1 MATRIFIK
9 PESNKSFS
17 TLEFDDLDNEVMLNY
32 ASTNGY
38 VEFQRPL
45 TLEDPEGWFA
55 RAYEYD
61 PEARKVT
68 INLDKAKAGYMDFLK
83 EQRSKKFQ
91 ELDNL
96 QVRYMAQKNEKKV
109 EEIEEVKAALRDM
122 PKTIPMDKIK
132 NVFELVHL
140 FPPILLPDE

>member
-9 PESNKSFS
+9 PEANKSFS

-32 ASTNGY
+32 ALTNGY

-61 PEARKVT
+61 PEAHKVT

>member
-45 TLEDPEGWFA
+45 TLEDPEGWFS

>member
-9 PESNKSFS
+9 PEPNKSFS

-32 ASTNGY
+32 AATNGY
-38 VEFQRPL
+38 VEFQKPL

-61 PEARKVT
+61 PEAKKVT
-68 INLDKAKAGYMDFLK
+68 INLDKAKNGYMEFLK
-83 EQRSKKFQ
+83 EARSNKLK
-91 ELDNL
+91 ELDAL
-96 QVRYMAQKNEKKV
+96 QLRYLVQKNEKKV
-109 EEIEEVKAALRDM
+109 EEIEEIKIALRDM
-122 PKTIPMDKIK
+122 PETIPMDKIK